1 MGKGRRGD
9 SPTAEVLKSEGA
21 VAALPDVRGGKSGH
35 GEEAARSDSLQKK
48 WREMSVQQWHDAMYR
63 VRESNYFADLLPQ
76 TTAFIERQAKRI
88 SGPIIAAEIGCGTGA
103 CTVPVAGVADVVLG
117 IDFNADFI
125 DFARRE
131 YGSECDFLHG
141 DCQVLGEVLREAY
154 PEKMKTHTP
163 LLFSVNN
170 THGILPAS
178 IEANINQAMAE
189 VAGTDGIIV
198 IGLWNGN
205 KFGDAVQHFYAKN
218 PALCGQINTG
228 AQFDWDNCSMTT
240 ADGYTTKW
248 STPEETLAK
257 IENAGW
263 ECIELLEAGAGVL
276 IAARPLRN

>member
-1 MGKGRRGD
+1 MGKGNRGET
-9 SPTAEVLKSEGA
+9 PTATLLQTEGEP
-21 VAALPDVRGGKSGH
+21 LQKGGKSPG
-35 GEEAARSDSLQKK
+35 GEEAVKSDALQKK

-76 TTAFIERQAKRI
+76 TTEFIKRQAARI
-88 SGPIIAAEIGCGTGA
+88 EGPIIAAEIGCGTGA

-131 YGSECDFLHG
+131 YGSEVDFLHG
-141 DCQVLGEVLREAY
+141 DCQVVGEVLEEAY
-154 PEKMKTHTP
+154 PEKMKTHIP

-178 IEANINQAMAE
+178 IEANINAAMAE
-189 VAGTDGIIV
+189 VCGEKGIIV

-218 PALCGQINTG
+218 PSLCGQISTG
-228 AQFDWDNCSMTT
+228 ATFDWPNCTMTT

-257 IENAGW
+257 IEGLGW

-276 IAARPLRN
+276 IAARPARTN